1 MTGERKQDLRL
12 KRLRQIAEE
21 HTEDIYDAEARDQL
35 AGIEPVAPLAAVTSE
50 GSAESSFHSNGNLL
64 VFGTKGDMEKV
75 LAREL
80 LDGWVAHGRVWDL
93 DREWDPWGNLTMS
106 CTVQI
111 GEVESD
117 G

>member
-1 MTGERKQDLRL
+1 MNAEQRQQIRL
-12 KRLRQIAEE
+12 DRLRQIAEE
-21 HTEDIYDAEARDQL
+21 HTEEISDAEARDQL

-64 VFGTKGDMEKV
+64 VFGTKREMEQV
-75 LAREL
+75 LARGL

-111 GEVESD
+111 GEVES
-117 G
+117 GG

>member
-1 MTGERKQDLRL
+1 MNAADRQRIRL
-12 KRLRQIAEE
+12 SRLRQIAEE
-21 HTEDIYDAEARDQL
+21 HTEEIHDAEARDQL

-64 VFGTKGDMEKV
+64 VFGTKAEMEQA

-93 DREWDPWGNLTMS
+93 DREWDPWGNLTLA
-106 CTVQI
+106 CTVKV
-111 GEVESD
+111 GEVES
-117 G
+117 GG